1 MKDLSPA
8 VNDHLADNEPASLL
22 RTSASDYLV
31 RFVAS
36 RLPNPGQPLAEAAA
50 YHFTKTGKMLR
61 AKMALRAASLLSVD
75 QAAAL
80 HWAVA
85 VEVMHN
91 ASLVHDDI
99 CDGDQFRRG
108 RPSVYAKYGSNVA
121 LALGDWM
128 IALSFELA
136 AEAAQRSQAPVLV
149 KILAS
154 HMKITTLGEACE
166 FDIQRI
172 CSWHDYLQIS
182 ADKTAPLL
190 TAPLEGVL
198 NMGLHGGMMTSIGA
212 YFRCL
217 GNAYQIAND
226 ILNFMGDDGAE
237 ATGSDLRRRGPNAVT
252 VLYREILDGPI
263 KADFESWYESG
274 CNVDLEAWQSR
285 IIKSSAMHVAA
296 QKMLKML
303 RESEE
308 LAAAQ
313 PAELVEVIKPVQ
325 QMLQQICEKPAAALA
340 PHLVVSSYDAK

>member
-8 VNDHLADNEPASLL
+8 VSDHLADNEPASLL

-31 RFVAS
+31 SFVAS

-61 AKMALRAASLLSVD
+61 AKMALRAASALSVD
-75 QAAAL
+75 EAAAL

-108 RPSVYAKYGSNVA
+108 RPSVYAQYGSNVA

-136 AEAAQRSQAPVLV
+136 AEAAQRSHTPILV

-166 FDIQRI
+166 FDMQRI
-172 CSWHDYLQIS
+172 CSWRDYLQIS

-237 ATGSDLRRRGPNAVT
+237 AIASDLGRRRPNAVT
-252 VLYREILDGPI
+252 VLYHEMLDEPL
-263 KADFESWYESG
+263 KADFENWYEAD
-274 CNVDLEAWQSR
+274 CNVNLKAWQSK
-285 IIKSSAMHVAA
+285 IIESSAMHFAA

-313 PAELVEVIKPVQ
+313 PAELVNVIMPVQ
-325 QMLQQICEKPAAALA
+325 QMLQQICKKPATALS
-340 PHLVVSSYDAK
+340 PHLVVSSYNAK